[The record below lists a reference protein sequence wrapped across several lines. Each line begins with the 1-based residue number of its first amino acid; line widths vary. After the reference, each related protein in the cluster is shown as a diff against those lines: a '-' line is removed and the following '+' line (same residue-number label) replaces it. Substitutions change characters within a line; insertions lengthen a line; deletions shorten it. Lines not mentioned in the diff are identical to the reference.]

1 MQKALRVRPMT
12 DEEVAMITRLA
23 HARTEPARLVE
34 RAQMVWLSPQ
44 GLHVP
49 AIALQLRRTEQT
61 VRVWLKRF
69 NAGGVA
75 ALTDEA
81 RVGRPATYT
90 PEQVGELI
98 AASLMDPQQ
107 LGLPFGS
114 WTLDRLAAYLNEHKG
129 IPIKRSRIDEI
140 LRQEGLRWWQQES
153 WFGERVDPKFAE
165 KSNCLSLSSD
175 GGRVPRGA
183 MLEHGIENGQELAHA
198 RSQGDLLGLASFP

>member
-12 DEEVAMITRLA
+12 DEEIAVITRLA

-34 RAQMVWLSPQ
+34 RAQMVWLSCH

-49 AIALQLRRTEQT
+49 AIATQLRRTEQT

-90 PEQVGELI
+90 PEQVSELI
-98 AASLMDPQQ
+98 AASLTDPQQ

-114 WTLDRLAAYLNEHKG
+114 WTLDRLAAYLNQDKG

-140 LRQEGLRWWQQES
+140 LRKEGLRWWHQES
-153 WFGERVDPKFAE
+153 WFGERVDPQFAE
-165 KSNCLSLSSD
+165 KRGPSSASTPSH
-175 GGRVPRGA
+175 RTGA
-183 MLEHGIENGQELAHA
+183 
-198 RSQGDLLGLASFP
+198 